1 MENGRIGGM
10 GEKSGEMMGLAVE
23 IGRIGRVRWGVLI
36 DFDHTSLNRVSFTR
50 GIRLLPI
57 LPISTA
63 KHNVEQP
70 CLLSEFNRRHPC
82 FLSEMVL

>member
-1 MENGRIGGM
+1 MSR
-10 GEKSGEMMGLAVE
+10 
-23 IGRIGRVRWGVLI
+23 GVLI

-63 KHNVEQP
+63 RQNVAGKWIA
-70 CLLSEFNRRHPC
+70 
-82 FLSEMVL
+82 VDGV